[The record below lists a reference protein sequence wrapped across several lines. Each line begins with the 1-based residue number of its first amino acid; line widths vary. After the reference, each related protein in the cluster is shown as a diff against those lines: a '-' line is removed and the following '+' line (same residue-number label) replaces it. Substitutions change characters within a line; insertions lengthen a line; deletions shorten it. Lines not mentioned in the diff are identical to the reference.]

1 MSDKY
6 DKLYQYFKYLDKES
20 QRAMI
25 ITLELVNENI
35 LANNLKKEYNKLSE
49 RMKGDHHNG

>member
-49 RMKGDHHNG
+49 RMKGDHPNG